1 MDPQEK
7 MLLKRTLELSE
18 ENNKILRKMQRV
30 ARWATLWGFIKVAIV
45 IVPLIL
51 GFIYLQPFFDQIAE
65 NYSGIREL
73 LNLQPR

>member
-30 ARWATLWGFIKVAIV
+30 ARWTTLWGFVKVIILV
-45 IVPLIL
+45 GPLIV
-51 GFIYLQPFFDQIAE
+51 GFIYLQPFLEQARE
-65 NYSGIREL
+65 NYNSVKEL
-73 LNLQPR
+73 LDTSN